1 MSFYPFS
8 EYAQSWQPSICGDVY
23 SFGIVL
29 LEIVL
34 GKRPTDPVFDN
45 GLSIVN
51 FVERNFPNKI
61 AQVIDVN
68 LQEECRGFIEAT
80 EVEENEVYQC
90 LLFLLQVAISCTRR
104 CPRERM
110 NMRKV
115 ANRLHAIK
123 ISYDAVSNRMQA
135 RLHHRDL
142 RTMIWASL
150 NRHKHKDSMLAMG
163 KHV

>member
-8 EYAQSWQPSICGDVY
+8 EYAQSGQTSICGDVY

-34 GKRPTDPVFDN
+34 GKRPTDPMFDN
-45 GLSIVN
+45 GLNIVN

-68 LQEECRGFIEAT
+68 VQEECKGFIEAT
-80 EVEENEVYQC
+80 AVEENEVYHC
-90 LLFLLQVAISCTRR
+90 LLSLLQVALSCTRLY
-104 CPRERM
+104 PRERM
-110 NMRKV
+110 NMREV

-123 ISYDAVSNRMQA
+123 TSYDAASNRIQA
-135 RLHHRDL
+135 RLHHSDL
-142 RTMIWASL
+142 SEP
-150 NRHKHKDSMLAMG
+150 
-163 KHV
+163 V